1 MTQRRSLLFCT
12 IISLICLLILACDE
26 PSPLYGNWADN
37 LGNTISF
44 YEDDTFNVSITSSG
58 VSRSYDGNFTVLM
71 NSLTFTC
78 TSETLTVVTEWDIRG
93 NMLYIDWPVAGSV
106 SHLTLYKTSN

>member
-1 MTQRRSLLFCT
+1 MFFCT
-12 IISLICLLILACDE
+12 IIGLVCLLTLACE
-26 PSPLYGNWADN
+26 ESSPLYGSWADN

-44 YEDDTFNVSITSSG
+44 FPDGTFNVKITSSG
-58 VSRSYDGNFTVLM
+58 VSMVYEGNYSVLM

-93 NMLYIDWPVAGSV
+93 NMLYIDWPVESAV
-106 SHLTLYKTSN
+106 SHLTLYKISN